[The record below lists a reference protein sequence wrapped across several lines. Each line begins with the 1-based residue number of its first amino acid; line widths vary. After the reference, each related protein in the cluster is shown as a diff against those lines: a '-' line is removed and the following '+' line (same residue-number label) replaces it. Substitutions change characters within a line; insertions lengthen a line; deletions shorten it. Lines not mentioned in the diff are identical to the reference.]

1 VSPRTARRGA
11 NAAEF
16 AVIAP
21 FILLMTFGMMEY
33 GWYFQQ
39 RTAVVEAASDA
50 ARVASMVAQTG
61 NPAVTASA
69 KAVASCSALQFRGT
83 VLPQCAR
90 KRRVRND
97 RHNFVGQVI
106 HIPEIH
112 LEHVL
117 EHFAHDDE
125 VESAFLE
132 IQREVIAVN
141 EFYVVCVNLECF

>member
-1 VSPRTARRGA
+1 MSPRTARRGA

-69 KAVASCSALQFRGT
+69 KAVASCAALQFRGT
-83 VLPQCAR
+83 CTALTQVTGAAPNQTVLVRVTGTYASLTGLVPTPGTIVAQVVM
-90 KRRVRND
+90 RREQQPAAAPN
-97 RHNFVGQVI
+97 
-106 HIPEIH
+106 
-112 LEHVL
+112 
-117 EHFAHDDE
+117 
-125 VESAFLE
+125 
-132 IQREVIAVN
+132 
-141 EFYVVCVNLECF
+141 